1 VGDGNILKSDVELG
15 STKSKVVSNSLRDS
29 LSLGDELCGIELGDD
44 SLQDFVSNRGEDS
57 LIVIG
62 TEVLSESVI

>member
-15 STKSKVVSNSLRDS
+15 STESKVVSDSFRDS
-29 LSLGDELCGIELGDD
+29 LSLSDELCSIELGDD
-44 SLQDFVSNRGEDS
+44 GLQDFVTNGGEDS